1 MVLPP
6 NDEMIQP
13 GNNFP
18 HKFGVKSE
26 EFWSCAEELET
37 SVTSL
42 MFKRKSHI
50 SVGFPQLRK
59 GFYFAVLWKKAME
72 MISVMWGMF
81 EMIIQKWT
89 K

>member
-1 MVLPP
+1 MLPP

-18 HKFGVKSE
+18 HEFGVKSE
-26 EFWSCAEELET
+26 ELCEELET

-50 SVGFPQLRK
+50 SVGFQQLGK
-59 GFYFAVLWKKAME
+59 GFYFAVL
-72 MISVMWGMF
+72 
-81 EMIIQKWT
+81 
-89 K
+89 